1 METQLPMLFMQNI
14 FATCWIYVGS
24 ARVRQ
29 GPGFPVFVGSCQG
42 PGFPAF
48 LGSRQGPG
56 FPIFVGSCQGPGFLV
71 FVGSRWGSTRV
82 PGPGFPV
89 SRFILFLT
97 IKYLRMFNMSRAKI
111 RLDEDVLKTS
121 SEHFFKTSSRRLHQD
136 EYNRHTPLEDV
147 IRSLQDVLV
156 NTNIF
161 VLAIHL
167 QEIFKTF
174 SRRLQGVFKKSCQ
187 DVFKT
192 FSRHLQDVLQ
202 KHFQDI
208 FKTSRRCLEDVLQ
221 KCF

>member
-14 FATCWIYVGS
+14 FVTCWIYVGS
-24 ARVRQ
+24 ARVPVFRFLQDPIRVPVFRFLQ
-29 GPGFPVFVGSCQG
+29 GPAGVP
-42 PGFPAF
+42 
-48 LGSRQGPG
+48 LGSRVP
-56 FPIFVGSCQGPGFLV
+56 V
-71 FVGSRWGSTRV
+71 FWYAG
-82 PGPGFPV
+82 
-89 SRFILFLT
+89 ILFLT

-147 IRSLQDVLV
+147 SRSLQDVLV